1 MNSKSVTAL
10 MAAVI
15 LSMALV
21 VAIAVGAFWIVPWY
35 GALRSISIEGERAI
49 LISYYLCTIPA
60 LSALFSMFKLLQKI
74 KSKHP
79 FEQKN
84 VTYLRVISWCCL
96 LVAVI
101 CAVGG
106 VWYQPLYFVC
116 ASMLFLFLVV
126 RVVCGC
132 FSAAF
137 ELQQD
142 NDLTV

>member
-1 MNSKSVTAL
+1 MNPKSVTAL

-15 LSMALV
+15 LSMVLV
-21 VAIAVGAFWIVPWY
+21 VAIAAGAFWIVDWY
-35 GALRSISIEGERAI
+35 GAVRDISPKGERAI
-49 LISYYLCTIPA
+49 LFSYYLCTVPA
-60 LSALFSMFKLLQKI
+60 LLALFSMFKLLKKL
-74 KSKHP
+74 KSTHP

-84 VTYLRVISWCCL
+84 ITYLSVISWCCL
-96 LVAVI
+96 SVAAV

-106 VWYQPLYFVC
+106 IWYQPLYFVC

-126 RVVCGC
+126 RVACGC

-142 NDLTV
+142 SDLTV